1 MEVLT
6 QEKKIT
12 FFDELHQLNITQTS
26 LFLLNYIGLFKK
38 LEKNMS
44 TLQFLYNNG
53 LVNTYLFN
61 DDISYHYNNSIYLI
75 FDKKFSYNKN
85 IIYNSEKINIVQL
98 LEDNPKTLDFYADDY
113 NYIFTFRSNQ
123 TFNDNLEKFLN
134 GEYLKLDKLH
144 SQDTISNFVNNL
156 INKRG
161 LYKVMCNQLGVKD
174 IPKPFLKL
182 EANNESYSEDSFKRI
197 NSNDF
202 NVIRKYSI

>member
-53 LVNTYLFN
+53 LVNSYLFN

-98 LEDNPKTLDFYADDY
+98 LEDNPKTLDFYSDDH
-113 NYIFTFRSNQ
+113 NYIFTFKSNQ

-144 SQDTISNFVNNL
+144 SQDNISNFVNNL
-156 INKRG
+156 ICKKG